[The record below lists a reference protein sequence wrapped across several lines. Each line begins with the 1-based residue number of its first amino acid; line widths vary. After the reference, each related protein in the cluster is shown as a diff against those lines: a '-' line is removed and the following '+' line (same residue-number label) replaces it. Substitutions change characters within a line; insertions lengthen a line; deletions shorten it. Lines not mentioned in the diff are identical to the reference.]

1 MTDQL
6 RQAAQQALEALVK
19 STGELHRY
27 YSSPTDMQILLN
39 HKAITALKAALE
51 QPEQEPDAQR
61 FTEQQLRDY
70 GSAEFERAVVLAMQ
84 ATRPFGKVGDV
95 IAVSI
100 AHIERSEG

>member
-1 MTDQL
+1 MADL
-6 RQAAQQALEALVK
+6 RQAAMQALKSLETLSKLGNGGTDGNSLGNTIAQEAR
-19 STGELHRY
+19 EHFF
-27 YSSPTDMQILLN
+27 
-39 HKAITALKAALE
+39 TALA

-84 ATRPFGKVGDV
+84 ATRPFGKTGDV

-100 AHIERSEG
+100 AHIKRSEA